1 MLLLCTLEMAVVA
14 ASRIWAK
21 WVAIGP
27 VQFRREA
34 SDAVRKVSAVV
45 DTSTAS
51 SAALWLECRKRALIW
66 QQERELEE
74 VTLKLVAVRHRED
87 VLGPLFAV
95 FDSVPPLV
103 FLPGLVLGYPLFSLL
118 PPASATI
125 AAVATST
132 AGALFCTNRCGR
144 RVQQLCADNVAMWQ
158 TVAHDVAH
166 ALGTPLILKGGP
178 MDSEW
183 ETALQHFA
191 ELTGKEGEQKVTA
204 DTEAVVLAAATMLS
218 WDASLYAY
226 HVTSD
231 PTRLVRPT

>member
-1 MLLLCTLEMAVVA
+1 MAVVA

-27 VQFRREA
+27 VHFRREA

-45 DTSTAS
+45 DASTAS
-51 SAALWLECRKRALIW
+51 SAEMWLECHKRALIW
-66 QQERELEE
+66 QQERECEE
-74 VTLKLVAVRHRED
+74 ATLKLVAVRHRGD
-87 VLGPLFAV
+87 VLGALFAV

-103 FLPGLVLGYPLFSLL
+103 FLPGLVFGYPLFSQL

-132 AGALFCTNRCGR
+132 AGALLCTNRCGR
-144 RVQQLCADNVAMWQ
+144 RVQQLCADNFAMWQ
-158 TVAHDVAH
+158 AVAQDVAH

-178 MDSEW
+178 IDSEW
-183 ETALQHFA
+183 ETALQHFV

-231 PTRLVRPT
+231 PTRLVQPA